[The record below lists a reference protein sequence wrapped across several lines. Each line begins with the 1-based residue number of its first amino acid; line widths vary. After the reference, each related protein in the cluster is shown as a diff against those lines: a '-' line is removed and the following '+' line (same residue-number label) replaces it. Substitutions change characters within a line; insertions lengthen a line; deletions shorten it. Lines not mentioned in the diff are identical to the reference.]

1 MFPTRLQEKIK
12 KKEVQQVEKTIEN
25 QVEEGSAYFMTE
37 VVMPESSDKNIKE
50 SQTFGLQTNINFN
63 NEIGR
68 QRTVVL
74 RNYNSNNQ
82 LDSQNKSMG

>member
-1 MFPTRLQEKIK
+1 MK
-12 KKEVQQVEKTIEN
+12 KKEVKQVQKTTEN
-25 QVEEGSAYFMTE
+25 LDEEGSAYFMTE
-37 VVMPESSDKNIKE
+37 VVIPESKDQNIKE

-82 LDSQNKSMG
+82 LDSLNKSMN